1 MKTPTLEQWNS
12 LPAGTYAFLTLR
24 GKSKQWSVL
33 KHEEERD
40 ITIASTKL
48 VGPAAWTALYARGI
62 TSVELAYV
70 PGGITELLPGPTLTM
85 GELTA
90 ALEAYDPDMLLRMRI
105 DGEMRSP
112 GQPFHHNSTEREVS
126 LSVAASRTTVGGFLA
141 RLAECTVLDCE
152 PFNPLTVTPDL
163 PVRIRERNRC
173 SDDAWSITD
182 VLQAGGRAYLY
193 LA

>member
-12 LPAGTYAFLTLR
+12 LPAGTYAFVSLR
-24 GKSKQWSVL
+24 GESSQWSVL
-33 KHEEERD
+33 KQEDEHD
-40 ITIASTKL
+40 TTVASTRL
-48 VGPAAWTALYARGI
+48 VGPAAWTSLYARGI
-62 TSVELAYV
+62 TSVELTYV
-70 PGGITELLPGPTLTM
+70 PGGVEDFLPGPTLTM

-90 ALEAYDPDMLLRMRI
+90 ALEAFDPDMLLRMRI

-112 GQPFHHNSTEREVS
+112 GQPFHHDSTEREVS

-141 RLAECTVLDCE
+141 RLAECTVLDRE
-152 PFNPLTVTPDL
+152 PFNPLTITPDL
-163 PVRIRERNRC
+163 PVRIRERNRR